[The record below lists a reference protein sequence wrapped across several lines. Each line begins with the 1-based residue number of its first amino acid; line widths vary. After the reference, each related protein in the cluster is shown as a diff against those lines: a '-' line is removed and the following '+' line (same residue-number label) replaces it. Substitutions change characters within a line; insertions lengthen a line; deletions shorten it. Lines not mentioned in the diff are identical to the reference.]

1 MSEALAEEIF
11 REASETIEVHP
22 PSPDDVRRRAR
33 EQRGRRWAVAGR
45 WSLAAVLLVGPVTW
59 VATRGGPEG
68 EPELTVAPTT
78 RVENPVDLV
87 WFANGELHLD
97 HVVVEL
103 KSALRDLV
111 AVSGGAVYAADDG
124 VVVFVADDGARTRLG
139 TKEPGTP
146 LVASDEQGWV
156 SWSDTGG
163 REPVLVLYDLTSR
176 QRLRTITP
184 PDPERE
190 SATPL
195 RPVAIDQ
202 DRLYFASEHESFSV
216 TPDGEPERIEGQLL
230 DVSSATR
237 VLQDDPESI
246 RMEQSFFSTVTTAL
260 GVGAQ
265 LSPDGDHVLTH
276 TGDEVSS
283 YGTVRVY
290 DTRSGDELATGLT
303 AEDVAVA
310 AAFAPDG
317 TVTYLIAR
325 AEDRPSADR
334 FVRRSFSG
342 ALELRTCA
350 IGGTDCAVVAK
361 FPSTG
366 SMALL
371 AD

>member
-1 MSEALAEEIF
+1 MSEALAEEVF

-22 PSPDDVRRRAR
+22 PSLDDVRRRAR
-33 EQRGRRWAVAGR
+33 EERRRSWSRAGR
-45 WSLAAVLLVGPVTW
+45 WSLAAVLLVGVVTW
-59 VATRGGPEG
+59 VATRPEPAR

-78 RVENPVDLV
+78 RVENPVDQV

-97 HVVVEL
+97 HVVVQL
-103 KSALRDLV
+103 PPLRDLV
-111 AVSGGAVYAADDG
+111 GVSGGAVYAADDG

-184 PDPERE
+184 PDPEHG

-202 DRLYFASEHESFSV
+202 DRLYFASAHESFSV
-216 TPDGEPERIEGQLL
+216 TADGAPELVEGQLL

-237 VLQDDPESI
+237 VFQDDPESI

-265 LSPDGDHVLTH
+265 LSPDGDHVLTR
-276 TGDEVSS
+276 TGDGVSS

-290 DTRSGDELATGLT
+290 DTRSGDEVATGLT

-310 AAFAPDG
+310 AAFARDG
-317 TVTYLIAR
+317 SVTYVIAR

-334 FVRRSFSG
+334 FVRQSFSG
-342 ALELRTCA
+342 ALELRSCA
-350 IGGTDCAVVAK
+350 VGGTDCAVLAK